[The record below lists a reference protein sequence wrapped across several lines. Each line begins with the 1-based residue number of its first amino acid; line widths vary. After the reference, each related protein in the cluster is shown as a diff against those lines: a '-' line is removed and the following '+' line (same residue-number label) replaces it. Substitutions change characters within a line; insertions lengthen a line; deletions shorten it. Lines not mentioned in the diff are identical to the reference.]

1 MQPSDRDSAPSEF
14 PSAPADETLIRNVSD
29 TARLVAID
37 RAVETERPDALFR
50 DPFARRLA
58 GERGAR
64 IAKSNPLGGRKSGR
78 GWPIVTRTYVI
89 DQMIQAHVTQGGDA
103 VINLA
108 AGLDT
113 RPYRMDLPSSL
124 QWIEVDLPEILEHK
138 EEILRAEKPVCSL
151 ERVRLDLSDVPA
163 RQELFARVGR
173 QSRKALVISE
183 GLVVY
188 LSSEEVAALAQDLA
202 AQPSFHSWIL
212 DLVSPKLLAT
222 LQKRM
227 TSNLREAAPF
237 KFAPQEGPAFFAKF
251 GWTTVEANSLL
262 RVAARLDRLPFYLVP
277 LSWLPDSHGTQ
288 PERPWGGVCLFSR
301 TQVLTL

>member
-1 MQPSDRDSAPSEF
+1 MPLSDGNTVPTESSSAPS
-14 PSAPADETLIRNVSD
+14 DEDLIRNVSD

-64 IAKSNPLGGRKSGR
+64 IAKSNPLGGRKSGG

-89 DQMIQAHVTQGGDA
+89 DRMIQAHIAQGGDA

-113 RPYRMDLPSSL
+113 RPYRMDMPSSL
-124 QWIEVDLPEILEHK
+124 QWIEVDLPEILAHK
-138 EEILRAEKPVCSL
+138 EEILRGEKPVCSL
-151 ERVRLDLSDVPA
+151 ESVRLDLSNVPA
-163 RQELFARVGR
+163 RRELLARLGR
-173 QSRKALVISE
+173 QSRRALVITE

-188 LSSEEVAALAQDLA
+188 LGSEEVALLAQDLA
-202 AQPSFHSWIL
+202 AQPSFRSWIL

-222 LQKRM
+222 LQRRM
-227 TSNLREAAPF
+227 TSNLKRAAPF
-237 KFAPQEGPAFFAKF
+237 KFAPQEGPAFFARF
-251 GWTTVEANSLL
+251 GWTVVEANSLL
-262 RVAARLDRLPFYLVP
+262 REAARLNRLPFYLLP
-277 LSWLPDSHGTQ
+277 ISWLPDSHGTQ
-288 PERPWGGVCLFSR
+288 PQRPWGGVCLFARSE
-301 TQVLTL
+301 

>member
-1 MQPSDRDSAPSEF
+1 MQLSDRDSAPSESS
-14 PSAPADETLIRNVSD
+14 SAPADESLIRNVSD

-64 IAKSNPLGGRKSGR
+64 IAKSNPLGGRKSGI

-89 DQMIQAHVTQGGDA
+89 DQMIQAHIAQGGDA

-124 QWIEVDLPEILEHK
+124 QWVEVDLPDILAHK

-151 ERVRLDLSDVPA
+151 ERIRLDLSDVPA
-163 RQELFARVGR
+163 RQELFARVAR
-173 QSRKALVISE
+173 QSRKALVITE

-188 LSSEEVAALAQDLA
+188 LSSGEVAVLAQDLA
-202 AQPSFHSWIL
+202 AQPSFRSWIL

-262 RVAARLDRLPFYLVP
+262 RVAARLHRLPFYLVP
-277 LSWLPDSHGTQ
+277 ISWLPDSHGTQ
-288 PERPWGGVCLFSR
+288 PQRPWGGVCLFAR
-301 TQVLTL
+301 TS

>member
-1 MQPSDRDSAPSEF
+1 MQLSDRNRSPSES
-14 PSAPADETLIRNVSD
+14 PAAPADETLIRNVSD
-29 TARLVAID
+29 TALLVAMD
-37 RAVETERPDALFR
+37 RAVENERPDALFR

-64 IAKSNPLGGRKSGR
+64 IAKSNPLGGRKSGA

-89 DQMIQAHVTQGGDA
+89 DQMIQAHIAQGGDT

-113 RPYRMDLPSSL
+113 RPYRMDMPRSL
-124 QWIEVDLPEILEHK
+124 QWIEVDLPEILAHK
-138 EEILRAEKPVCSL
+138 DEILRAEKPVCSL
-151 ERVRLDLSDVPA
+151 ERIRLDLADVPA
-163 RQELFARVGR
+163 RQELFARLGR
-173 QSRKALVISE
+173 QSRNALLISE

-188 LSSEEVAALAQDLA
+188 LSSGEVAALAQDLA
-202 AQPSFHSWIL
+202 AQPSFRSWIL

-227 TSNLREAAPF
+227 TSNLKQAAPF
-237 KFAPQEGPAFFAKF
+237 KFAPEEGPAFFAKF

-262 RVAARLDRLPFYLVP
+262 RAAARLDRLPFYLVP
-277 LSWLPDSHGTQ
+277 ISWLPDSHGTQ
-288 PERPWGGVCLFSR
+288 PQRPWGGVCLFAR
-301 TQVLTL
+301 TS